1 MNNVACPLVDLR
13 PTVQEYHFQLGV
25 EDAERDEAPDLRGD
39 GQDERDQVQAQQ
51 AEDLGCAGDPP
62 DEAGEEE
69 QEPDAQDA
77 VREDQGSGE
86 ESRHGDG
93 GGEDP
98 RHVAQDHASDDEN
111 DNGDDREDVSQPAD
125 QLVLHT
131 EHVESFEVHFP
142 SYAAALTAGGRRGA
156 MECGPRR

>member
-1 MNNVACPLVDLR
+1 MEIR
-13 PTVQEYHFQLGV
+13 FKTVLFNHLLYKYILQL
-25 EDAERDEAPDLRGD
+25 
-39 GQDERDQVQAQQ
+39 
-51 AEDLGCAGDPP
+51 
-62 DEAGEEE
+62 
-69 QEPDAQDA
+69 
-77 VREDQGSGE
+77 STY
-86 ESRHGDG
+86 
-93 GGEDP
+93 
-98 RHVAQDHASDDEN
+98 EN